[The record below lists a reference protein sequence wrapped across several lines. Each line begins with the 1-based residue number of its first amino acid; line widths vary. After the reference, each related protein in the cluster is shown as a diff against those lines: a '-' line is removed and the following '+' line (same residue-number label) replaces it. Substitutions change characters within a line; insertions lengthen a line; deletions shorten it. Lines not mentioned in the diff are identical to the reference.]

1 MRLNKTLECGRL
13 HGVRQLVGALVIPA
27 RKRNQEAPTSWRTP
41 GRRSFLIASLFLCGL
56 VISATSASQL
66 QPASLCESTEKIV
79 FNCTVG
85 KASKLVSLCSSK
97 VLTKDQGYLQYRFG
111 LPGKIELEFPK
122 QREQTQSAFKYSH
135 YFRAQFDQTEISF
148 TSDGYEY
155 AIFDDYNGEQKPA
168 QRDQG
173 IRITSPGGKET
184 TLNCRGKAKAQYA
197 DLAEVFPE
205 PE

>member
-1 MRLNKTLECGRL
+1 MRLNRQRTILVA
-13 HGVRQLVGALVIPA
+13 GVTFCIAAVAVVSGSQM
-27 RKRNQEAPTSWRTP
+27 QP
-41 GRRSFLIASLFLCGL
+41 G
-56 VISATSASQL
+56 
-66 QPASLCESTEKIV
+66 SLCESTEKTV
-79 FNCTVG
+79 FSCTVG
-85 KASKLVSLCSSK
+85 KTSKIVSLCSSK
-97 VLTKDQGYLQYRFG
+97 ELTKDKGYLQYRFG

-148 TSDGYEY
+148 TTNEYEY

-184 TLNCRGKAKAQYA
+184 TLNCRGKAKAQYG

>member
-1 MRLNKTLECGRL
+1 VESLRLS
-13 HGVRQLVGALVIPA
+13 RQ
-27 RKRNQEAPTSWRTP
+27 
-41 GRRSFLIASLFLCGL
+41 RSILIAGVVLC
-56 VISATSASQL
+56 VVAATAGSGTNNAQTQS
-66 QPASLCESTEKIV
+66 ASLCESTEKIV
-79 FNCTVG
+79 FSCTVG
-85 KASKLVSLCSSK
+85 KASKIVSLCSSK
-97 VLTKDQGYLQYRFG
+97 DLTKDRGYLQYRFG

-148 TSDGYEY
+148 TSDNYEY

-168 QRDQG
+168 QHDQG
-173 IRITSPGGKET
+173 IRIKSPNGKET
-184 TLNCRGKAKAQYA
+184 TLTCRSRAKAQYG

>member
-1 MRLNKTLECGRL
+1 MRLNNTLECGRL
-13 HGVRQLVGALVIPA
+13 PGVRQLVGALEIPA
-27 RKRNQEAPTSWRTP
+27 RKRNQKAPTSWRTP
-41 GRRSFLIASLFLCGL
+41 GRRPVLIASLFLCGL
-56 VISATSASQL
+56 VISATPASQS
-66 QPASLCESTEKIV
+66 QPGSLCESTEKIV
-79 FNCTVG
+79 FNCTAG
-85 KASKLVSLCSSK
+85 KASKFVSLCSSK

-111 LPGKIELEFPK
+111 LPGKIELEFPR

-168 QRDQG
+168 QRVQG
-173 IRITSPGGKET
+173 IRITPPGGKET
-184 TLNCRGKAKAQYA
+184 TLNCRGKARAQYG